1 MSVHALRAPTV
12 LDVRFLDG
20 PIDPAA
26 WSRAGWVG
34 VGYLTDASGRVP
46 PSLGL
51 AFHNPGHGRR
61 IFRAWRAR
69 FGPDGADAALRVA
82 VIEGPA
88 VGHPPGY
95 FVHLGADP
103 EWAAAH
109 APAGPPATAGHEPV
123 AGYVV
128 HRVTPPVG
136 TDHLATF
143 KAELAR
149 HGRYTL
155 VPILWGGCRFEPVP
169 DLAVHMTRV
178 RFRAA
183 AEVGAGDID
192 RVCFGAPRRGTPAT
206 SAGSGM
212 DGKHRTRRS
221 DDAGLIAEESSD
233 GSDRGVRRR

>member
-1 MSVHALRAPTV
+1 MSVNALRAPTV

-20 PIDPAA
+20 PIDPPA

-51 AFHNPGHGRR
+51 AFHKPGHGRR

-103 EWAAAH
+103 EWAAAQG
-109 APAGPPATAGHEPV
+109 PAGPSAGDRALPV
-123 AGYVV
+123 SGYVT
-128 HRVTPPVG
+128 HRATPPAG

-143 KAELAR
+143 KSELAR

-155 VPILWGGCRFEPVP
+155 VPVLWGGCRFEPFP
-169 DLAVHMTRV
+169 DLAVRMTRV

-192 RVCFGAPRRGTPAT
+192 RVCFDLEPGRAMNQSAESRTDQKPQARRTN
-206 SAGSGM
+206 
-212 DGKHRTRRS
+212 DV
-221 DDAGLIAEESSD
+221 GLVA
-233 GSDRGVRRR
+233 